1 MNRPALTR
9 RDWNRMALAGAA
21 GLAIGGCSRDD
32 GIARHRMPAP
42 PRQLPAPPAPGPD
55 ALFPLR
61 VRAGTRH
68 LLDAQGRPFLMQG
81 DSAWSLLAQLRR
93 DDIDHYLADRQARGY
108 NAVLVNLIE
117 SHFCDRPPFN
127 SEGIAP
133 FRSPASFGS
142 IEEYLRKVDFET
154 PDPAYLALFD
164 HLLDGA
170 DQRGIV
176 VLAAPCYAGYEGGE
190 QGWWS
195 AMKRNGAQKLQS
207 WGRYLGDRYR
217 SRHNLIWVQGGDY
230 NVPDRSLVHALAD
243 GIREYDPAKLQTF
256 HGSRGTGAHDW
267 MGTPAWL
274 GLGNIYTGAVVEDTA
289 LRYHASHGQVP
300 FILFEAFYE
309 NYAAAPRD
317 PRLTRAQAY
326 QALLSGA
333 CGQLSGHDDIWQ
345 FRPSWRAALDAA
357 TSRSMAQLAR
367 VFGPLPWWTF
377 EPDAGRLLVGER
389 GTGLDRAVAAVSTSS
404 PLALVYWPQ
413 LRTLDVGARAL
424 GSKAVIATWIDPVD
438 GRRVSATP
446 TAADGGRV
454 TFSPPGPNSA
464 ATTDWLLMLNQ
475 AAGPHDAR
483 S

>member
-1 MNRPALTR
+1 MKRLALSR
-9 RDWNRMALAGAA
+9 RDWSRMALAGAS
-21 GLAIGGCSRDD
+21 GLALGGCGRDD
-32 GIARHRMPAP
+32 GIPRHR
-42 PRQLPAPPAPGPD
+42 LPAPPVPLPAPPQPRPD
-55 ALFPLR
+55 ALFPLQ
-61 VRAGTRH
+61 VKAGTRH
-68 LLDAQGRPFLMQG
+68 LLDAQARPFLLQG

-133 FRSPASFGS
+133 FRSPATFDS
-142 IEEYLRKVDFET
+142 IAQYLRRVDFET
-154 PDPAYLALFD
+154 PNPAYLELFD
-164 HLLDGA
+164 HLLDRA
-170 DQRGIV
+170 DQHGMV
-176 VLAAPCYAGYEGGE
+176 VLAAPCYAGYAGGE

-207 WGRYLGDRYR
+207 WGRFLGDRYR

-256 HGSRGTGAHDW
+256 HGGRGTGAHDW
-267 MGTPAWL
+267 MGGSAWL
-274 GLGNIYTGAVVEDTA
+274 GLGNIYTGAVVEDAA
-289 LRYHASHGQVP
+289 LRYRASHGRVP

-309 NYAAAPRD
+309 NYFAAPRD

-345 FRPSWRAALDAA
+345 FRPSWRAALGAG

-377 EPDAGRLLVGER
+377 EPDAGRLLVGDR
-389 GTGLDRAVAAVSTSS
+389 GTGLDRAVAAVSADSS
-404 PLALVYWPQ
+404 LALVYWPQ
-413 LRTLDVGARAL
+413 LRPLEIGAHAL
-424 GSKAVIATWIDPVD
+424 GSRSLSATWIDPAV
-438 GRRVSATP
+438 GRRVNAA
-446 TAADGGRV
+446 TAASSGDRW
-454 TFSPPGPNSA
+454 TFEPPGPNA
-464 ATTDWLLMLNQ
+464 AAATDWLLLLRTS
-475 AAGPHDAR
+475 GERD
-483 S
+483 STD